1 MKQDKQ
7 TENDARLFFDD
18 ILQKTNFIEKLRSVT
33 REVRDKL
40 SQFDPRKTEKITYP
54 CEYLFTVILLAG
66 MAGFK
71 SKHDVWMFWQ
81 ANSDIFSEVFP
92 DLFGEMPSTSTRCH
106 QGNHGKAVHLRACMQ
121 KNIRHRSPVN
131 ARCSR
136 MRRTGNARDS
146 TTSA

>member
-7 TENDARLFFDD
+7 TENDARLIFDD

-71 SKHDVWMFWQ
+71 TKNDVWMFWQ
-81 ANSDIFSEVFP
+81 ANSDIFLRFSLICLVKCQARQ
-92 DLFGEMPSTSTRCH
+92 PSP
-106 QGNHGKAVHLRACMQ
+106 G
-121 KNIRHRSPVN
+121 HRGS
-131 ARCSR
+131 
-136 MRRTGNARDS
+136 
-146 TTSA
+146 

>member
-81 ANSDIFSEVFP
+81 ANSDIFF
-92 DLFGEMPSTSTRCH
+92 
-106 QGNHGKAVHLRACMQ
+106 LRFSLTCLVKCQARQ
-121 KNIRHRSPVN
+121 PSPVHKG
-131 ARCSR
+131 S
-136 MRRTGNARDS
+136 
-146 TTSA
+146 

>member
-92 DLFGEMPSTSTRCH
+92 G
-106 QGNHGKAVHLRACMQ
+106 HLR
-121 KNIRHRSPVN
+121 KR
-131 ARCSR
+131 
-136 MRRTGNARDS
+136 
-146 TTSA
+146 

>member
-40 SQFDPRKTEKITYP
+40 FTVRSKKTEKITYP

-81 ANSDIFSEVFP
+81 ANSDIFLRFSLTCLVKCQARQ
-92 DLFGEMPSTSTRCH
+92 PSPGHKGS
-106 QGNHGKAVHLRACMQ
+106 
-121 KNIRHRSPVN
+121 
-131 ARCSR
+131 
-136 MRRTGNARDS
+136 
-146 TTSA
+146 